1 MSTDIVP
8 GPTTDLS
15 SFIKELNLPSIIAG
29 PAGTAIA
36 RLIGAA
42 VDIPVAYLEGFARD
56 IRFKIDAKDSVNK
69 EIATAAAR
77 LAAGDS
83 DLVARAAHSLVRKE
97 FSRQDNKESIALK
110 TIELLRDD
118 TKQYSEQVS
127 ETPKL
132 EPESEVDA
140 DWLNVF
146 ERYAED
152 ASTERLQLQWASIL
166 GGEIR
171 KPKSFSLKTL
181 RFVSE
186 LDTYTAQLFEKYADF
201 VFNNDFIPS
210 YSVKSG
216 QPLMDLYHLQE
227 VGLVSGVE
235 GTLSTQFAFETEAPA
250 AMFYCETLLLVRAP
264 AKSNVSIQAVML
276 TKTGKEIFGIL
287 PRKFDL
293 ERLKIAL
300 DQLPKERFISIQL
313 ANNFVSGPDGKFN
326 FTEPITLLWQQPSS

>member
-8 GPTTDLS
+8 RPTPDLS

-36 RLIGAA
+36 RLIGAT

-56 IRFKIDAKDSVNK
+56 IRFKIDAKDTVNK

-97 FSRQDNKESIALK
+97 FRRQDNKEAIAVK

-118 TKQYSEQVS
+118 TKQFSEQVS

-166 GGEIR
+166 AGEIR
-171 KPKSFSLKTL
+171 KPRSFSLKTL

-186 LDTYTAQLFEKYADF
+186 LDSYTAQLFEKYADF

-210 YSVKSG
+210 HLVQSG
-216 QPLMDLYHLQE
+216 QPLMELYHLQE
-227 VGLVSGVE
+227 FGLVSGVG
-235 GTLSTQFAFETEAPA
+235 GTLSTQFVFETDAPA
-250 AMFYCETLLLVRAP
+250 AMFYRERLLLVRAQVN
-264 AKSNVSIQAVML
+264 SNISIQAVML
-276 TKTGKEIFGIL
+276 TKTGKEILGIL

-300 DQLPKERFISIQL
+300 DQLPKERFTSIQL
-313 ANNFVSGPDGKFN
+313 TNSFVSGPDGRFN
-326 FTEPITLLWQQPSS
+326 FTGPMMLLWQQPSS